1 MRETSDATF
10 AQDVLQAQ
18 GAVLLD
24 IWAPWCGP
32 CLALTPILQ
41 QLEQRFGGQLTVVKL
56 NLDQNPM
63 VGNTYRVQTL
73 PTLILFRAGN
83 AVNQYVGNPG
93 SLAAVEGFVRQSLGI

>member
-1 MRETSDATF
+1 MRETSDANFTR
-10 AQDVLQAQ
+10 DVLQNP

-24 IWAPWCGP
+24 VWAPWCGP
-32 CLALTPILQ
+32 CLALEPILQ

-63 VGNTYRVQTL
+63 VGNTYHVSTL

-93 SLAAVEGFVRQSLGI
+93 GLAAIEGFVRQSLGV